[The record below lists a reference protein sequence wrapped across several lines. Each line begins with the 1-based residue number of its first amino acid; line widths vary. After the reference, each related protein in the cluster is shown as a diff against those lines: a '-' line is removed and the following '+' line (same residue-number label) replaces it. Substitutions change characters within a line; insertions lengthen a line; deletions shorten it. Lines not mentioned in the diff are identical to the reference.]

1 MVLHFP
7 SAVVGSF
14 FAGSGFLLLHR
25 ELSFR
30 RRLTTKWEIQEYA
43 EAQWIEI
50 RKGAEASAG
59 DSAKVRQSFLDFS
72 FVSELI

>member
-59 DSAKVRQSFLDFS
+59 DSAKVRQSFLVFS
-72 FVSELI
+72 FLSLN